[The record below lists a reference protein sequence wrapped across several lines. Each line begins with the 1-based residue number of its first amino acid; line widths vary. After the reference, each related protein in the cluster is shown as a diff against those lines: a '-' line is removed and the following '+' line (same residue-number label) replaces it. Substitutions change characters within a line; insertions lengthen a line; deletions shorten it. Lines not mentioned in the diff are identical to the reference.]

1 MQDLPQEYNRFA
13 RVDKSY
19 MKMMKRAYETRNV
32 LQVLKQASQFTFFP
46 LESAIVR
53 LSKEQRYSTRQRFN
67 EGKNDGN

>member
-46 LESAIVR
+46 QESAIVR
-53 LSKEQRYSTRQRFN
+53 LSKEQQYSTRQRFN
-67 EGKNDGN
+67 EGKNDGH